1 MTIKYA
7 CDKRYA
13 LWNNTA
19 DPELFD
25 LKGINMQ
32 AVLFTI
38 GIGLLTVC
46 GLVPSWLL
54 NKKFLLSFILSNLIK
69 NIAYAKNIFLICS
82 ICMLC
87 SFGFCT
93 TKI

>member
-13 LWNNTA
+13 LGNNTA

-25 LKGINMQ
+25 LKGINTQ
-32 AVLFTI
+32 AVLLAG

-54 NKKFLLSFILSNLIK
+54 NKKFLLSFMLSNLIK
-69 NIAYAKNIFLICS
+69 NIAYAKNIFTSCS

-87 SFGFCT
+87 CFNVC